1 MISTQPEMII
11 DNQTIKVL
19 SVDTRIKILQ
29 LLSKRDHTLSE
40 IAKELN
46 LANSTTKEHLEKL
59 IEVSLIEKEKTDRK
73 WKYYS
78 LTRKGNRIANKRE
91 NKTIFILFATIL
103 LSFLTIF
110 SYNLIDFDSLG
121 LLQSQDLMSSRTLNK
136 MSEVNSILNAQE
148 NCEENSCAVPEIMAL
163 GVDETNEM
171 ITQDYD
177 QNDKFE
183 KEKLITKIKEISLY
197 IGSLIFVLLTGFF
210 VGIIFEKRKT
220 NNILR
225 K

>member
-121 LLQSQDLMSSRTLNK
+121 LLQSQDLMSARTFNK
-136 MSEVNSILNAQE
+136 MSEVNSFLDTEE

-163 GVDETNEM
+163 GIDENS
-171 ITQDYD
+171 DFN
-177 QNDKFE
+177 NDFEKDFE
-183 KEKLITKIKEISLY
+183 KEKLIGKIKEISLY

-210 VGIIFEKRKT
+210 IGTIFERNKT
-220 NNILR
+220 SKILR